1 LSELEGEF
9 VSFDI
14 FTFRDRVVEDYADYF
29 RSFVTIDDPEIGR
42 YVEQQLDDGA
52 PWPDAV
58 LQLNPAYESAAALA
72 ELARDGTIT
81 SETARFFGPELRLH
95 RHQADALAI
104 AQRGE
109 PYLVTTGT
117 GSGKSLTYLIPIVDS
132 VFRHDPSKAT
142 VRAVIVY
149 PMNALI
155 NSQLKA
161 LETFRDRNWPDCP
174 VRFARY
180 TGQDDNDARQS
191 LLEQP
196 PHILLTNY
204 VMLEYVLIRPSD
216 RSLVERMVGEFQ
228 FLVMDELHTY
238 RGRQGADV
246 AMLLR
251 RLRQRAGNRPI
262 QCIGTSATLAT
273 EGTRE
278 QRTRTI
284 AAVGSTLFGVPIP
297 PGNVVD
303 ETLRRVA
310 TVPIPQ
316 GDAVRAAVEMEPPPA
331 PPRVLGADGVT
342 WVRGS
347 GAVVAGHP
355 LTAWAEDA
363 FGLQEE
369 EGRLVRHRPTT
380 FEAEVTRLVEQTG
393 LARDFS
399 TARLRAALE
408 AGNEAGINETD
419 PLLAF
424 RLHQWLASGRSI
436 FATLQHFPER
446 LLTAEGQYKAP
457 GSEARLLYPL
467 AFCRECGQEHYQ
479 VSRVQIGGHSIDDG
493 GNLDNAVQPMLMPRS
508 PLVGSPDDATPGADG
523 FFAPERDDL
532 WDGDLLSL
540 PESWL
545 DERRSGMS
553 VKRNYKVHE
562 PVHLW
567 VAADGRCSEE
577 PFDGAIEGWFQPRP
591 FMLCLRCRTVY
602 DLRQKKDYG
611 KLTTLSQTGR
621 STATTLTTGSTIT
634 ALGEAE
640 VDPSARKLLSFTD
653 NRQDASFQAGH
664 LNDFVQ
670 VALLRG
676 ALAQALLKQETLDF
690 TKLGGA
696 IFATLDLTP
705 EQFMR
710 EPSPGGAGYKRA
722 RNVMI
727 DLLQYRAFEDL
738 RRAWRVAQ
746 PNLEQCGLLQI
757 DYDGL
762 DEIAADDAAWTDAP
776 GLGDVSSAQR
786 FDILK
791 AILDHLR
798 TALAIDADC
807 LEEDNAK
814 ALFQA
819 ANNALRDPWTID
831 ESVQPRSAAMALL
844 PGHSLE
850 EYEHGV
856 TLGLGW
862 RSTIGRYLR
871 SRHTY
876 NRNDDLTADDAE
888 TLIRH
893 IVGRLR
899 GDILSVK
906 TRKGEDWGTQIIA
919 GALLWTPGNGK
930 AAGPD
935 VVRSK
940 ALHQRRNQHLSDE
953 PNRYFERLYRDRSE
967 YLKGVTGRE
976 HTGAVGA
983 IDREEREQDFRDGK
997 LAALYCSPTMELGVD
1012 ISDLAAVHMRNVPPT
1027 PANYAQRSGRA
1038 GRGGRPALVLT
1049 FCSQGSAH
1057 DEHFFRNKEKMIGGQ
1072 VAPARMDLSNKELV
1086 EAHLHSV
1093 WLSEVKLDLQK
1104 SIVDLLDLDNPS
1116 YPLRPE
1122 VKVAIDLSASRQARV
1137 VQAFRDVVGTS
1148 VAASWL
1154 TPDWHER
1161 MVREAASTFDHAL
1174 DDWREL
1180 YRSATRQLLEAQKV
1194 ALQPK
1199 KTKEERRAA
1208 ERNESEAKREMLL
1221 LRNEG
1226 SVTESDFYPYR
1237 YFGSTGF
1244 LPGYNFPRLPLRAL
1258 VGSRDAM
1265 QTLDRPRF
1273 LGLREFGPNN
1283 VIYHEGRKHR
1293 VTGCLIP
1300 ATGLDSRL
1308 TSARTCNACG
1318 YIHPGHEASTIELC
1332 AHCGTELD
1340 ASSAGYLQ
1348 TLFDQPTVRTRRTER
1363 ITSEE
1368 EERSREGYSITT
1380 HYQFSP
1386 DENFVTK
1393 TVEADDS
1400 PLIELRYAPRADIW
1414 RVNHGWLRS
1423 SDRIRNGFTINP
1435 ETGQWR
1441 KKEDDDDAIS
1451 DDPTRSP
1458 MLSGVRPY
1466 VKDTRNILLLRVPQ
1480 AQGDQFLIT
1489 LAYALQRGIQLVY
1502 QVEEQEVAVELIGEG
1517 EQQRLL
1523 LWESAEGG
1531 TGVWERIVG
1540 DPDSFATIAREALRV
1555 CHFDPETGDE
1565 DPKWRQ
1571 ECAVGC
1577 YDCLLSYSNQ
1587 QAHPRIDRHVIRDL
1601 LLDLTRSQ
1609 VKAGVEQEGTK
1620 DRYERLLAMI
1630 DPASPL
1636 ERQFLAFLHDHDLI
1650 LPDTAQNRPSADVAV
1665 QPDFYYQRNG
1675 RPGVCVFVD
1684 GAVHGEAEQ
1693 VQHDQRVRE
1702 ELEDHGF
1709 RVIAITGTSFANQV
1723 RRYPDVFGALP
1734 DEQEPPV
1741 QQPSTIEALLQRGE
1755 SETLEF
1761 KSSLRLG
1768 VPSGTV
1774 EPVVEKSI
1782 LKTVAAFLN
1791 SYKGGTLII
1800 GVEDNKNILGAEY
1813 DFPALGKKQDLDGY
1827 ELHLR
1832 NLLNREFG
1840 SDSAAIIEIVLH
1852 PIVDKHVCGVRVQP
1866 GRRVYMLME
1875 VGKDGQKKQQCYIR
1889 AGNQT
1894 VALTME
1900 EALRY
1905 AAGRWVVK

>member
-1 LSELEGEF
+1 
-9 VSFDI
+9 
-14 FTFRDRVVEDYADYF
+14 
-29 RSFVTIDDPEIGR
+29 
-42 YVEQQLDDGA
+42 
-52 PWPDAV
+52 
-58 LQLNPAYESAAALA
+58 
-72 ELARDGTIT
+72 
-81 SETARFFGPELRLH
+81 
-95 RHQADALAI
+95 
-104 AQRGE
+104 
-109 PYLVTTGT
+109 
-117 GSGKSLTYLIPIVDS
+117 
-132 VFRHDPSKAT
+132 
-142 VRAVIVY
+142 
-149 PMNALI
+149 
-155 NSQLKA
+155 
-161 LETFRDRNWPDCP
+161 
-174 VRFARY
+174 
-180 TGQDDNDARQS
+180 
-191 LLEQP
+191 
-196 PHILLTNY
+196 
-204 VMLEYVLIRPSD
+204 
-216 RSLVERMVGEFQ
+216 
-228 FLVMDELHTY
+228 MDELHTY

-273 EGTRE
+273 EGTRD
-278 QRTRTI
+278 QRNQTI
-284 AAVGSTLFGVPIP
+284 ADVGSTLFGVPIP
-297 PGNVVD
+297 PGNVID
-303 ETLRRVA
+303 ETLRRVTQVAAPREADVLRSA
-310 TVPIPQ
+310 TT
-316 GDAVRAAVEMEPPPA
+316 ALPPSS
-331 PPRVLGADGVT
+331 DT
-342 WVRGS
+342 IIH
-347 GAVVAGHP
+347 HP
-355 LTAWAEDA
+355 LVAWLEET
-363 FGLQEE
+363 FGLAEID
-369 EGRLVRHRPTT
+369 GRLQRRTPVT
-380 FEAEVTRLVEQTG
+380 FSMGVERLSQDTG
-393 LARDFS
+393 LD
-399 TARLRAALE
+399 AALCAASLKAVLD
-408 AGNEAGINETD
+408 AGNAARTDAGE
-419 PLLAF
+419 PLFAF
-424 RLHQWLASGRSI
+424 RLHQWLASGRSV
-436 FATLQHFPER
+436 FATLQRSPDR

-457 GSEARLLYPL
+457 GSETRLLYPL
-467 AFCRECGQEHYQ
+467 AFCRECGQEYYQ
-479 VSRVQIGGHSIDDG
+479 VSRVQIGGHSLDEG
-493 GNLDNAVQPMLMPRS
+493 GNLDNVVQPMLIPRS
-508 PLVGSPDDATPGADG
+508 PLVGSPDDTTPGTEG

-532 WDGDLLSL
+532 WDGDLVSL

-545 DERRSGMS
+545 EERRSGLS
-553 VKRNYKVHE
+553 VKRNYKVHQ

-567 VAADGRCSEE
+567 ASADGRCSAD

-757 DYDGL
+757 EYDGL
-762 DEIAADDAAWTDAP
+762 DEIAADDEAWANAP
-776 GLGDVSSAQR
+776 GLREVSRDQR
-786 FDILK
+786 VAILK
-791 AILDHLR
+791 AVLDHLR

-807 LEEDNAK
+807 LEDDTAK
-814 ALFQA
+814 ALFQS
-819 ANNALRDPWTID
+819 ANNALRDPWTVD
-831 ESVQPRSAAMALL
+831 DSVQPRTAAIALL
-844 PGHSLE
+844 PGQALE
-850 EYEHGV
+850 EYEQAV

-876 NRNDDLTADDAE
+876 GRNDDLTTDEVEA
-888 TLIRH
+888 LVRQ
-893 IVGRLR
+893 IVERLR

-919 GALLWTPGNGK
+919 GSLLWTPGNGK

-953 PNRYFERLYRDRSE
+953 PNRYFERLYRDRAP

-983 IDREEREQDFRDGK
+983 MDREERETEFREGR

-1027 PANYAQRSGRA
+1027 AANYAQRSGRA

-1057 DEHFFRNKEKMIGGQ
+1057 DEHFFRHKEKMIAGQ
-1072 VAPARMDLSNKELV
+1072 VAPARMDLTNKELV

-1093 WLSEVKLDLQK
+1093 WLAEVKLHLQT
-1104 SIVDLLDLDNPS
+1104 SIVDLLDLDDPS

-1122 VKVAIDLSASRQARV
+1122 VQVAIDLSPSRQARV

-1148 VAASWL
+1148 ITASWL

-1161 MVREAASTFDHAL
+1161 MVREAASAFDHAL

-1180 YRSATRQLLEAQKV
+1180 YRSATRQLLEAQRV

-1199 KTKEERRAA
+1199 KTKEERRTA

-1226 SVTESDFYPYR
+1226 GVTESDFYPYR
-1237 YFGSTGF
+1237 YFASTGF

-1273 LGLREFGPNN
+1273 LGLREFGPRN

-1293 VTGCLIP
+1293 VTGCVVP

-1308 TSARTCNACG
+1308 TSARVCNCCG
-1318 YIHPGHEASTIELC
+1318 YIHPGHEASTVEVC

-1340 ASSAGYLQ
+1340 ASSADYLQ

-1363 ITSEE
+1363 ITSDE
-1368 EERSREGYSITT
+1368 EERSREGYAITT

-1386 DENFVTK
+1386 DENYTTKSVT
-1393 TVEADDS
+1393 ADDK
-1400 PLIELRYAPRADIW
+1400 PLIEMRYAPRADIW
-1414 RVNHGWLRS
+1414 RINHGWLRS
-1423 SDRIRNGFTINP
+1423 SAGVRNGFTIDP

-1441 KKEDDDDAIS
+1441 KKEDDDDLTP
-1451 DDPTRSP
+1451 DDPTRGK
-1458 MLSGVRPY
+1458 LLAGVRPY
-1466 VKDTRNILLLRVPQ
+1466 VRDTRNILLLRVPQ

-1517 EQQRLL
+1517 DQQRLL
-1523 LWESAEGG
+1523 LWEAAEGG

-1540 DPDSFATIAREALRV
+1540 DPGSFATIAREALQV
-1555 CHFDPETGDE
+1555 CHFNPTTGEE
-1565 DPKWRQ
+1565 DPKWTE
-1571 ECAVGC
+1571 ECAVAC

-1587 QAHPRIDRHVIRDL
+1587 SHHPRIDRHLIRDL
-1601 LLDLTRSQ
+1601 LLELTGADVVAGPD
-1609 VKAGVEQEGTK
+1609 VKAPG
-1620 DRYERLLAMI
+1620 DHFERLQGMV
-1630 DPASPL
+1630 DPASPV
-1636 ERQFLAFLHDHDLI
+1636 EREFLIFLHDHDLR
-1650 LPDTAQNRPSADVAV
+1650 LPDTAQNRPCADAAV
-1665 QPDFYYQRNG
+1665 QPDFYYERNG
-1675 RPGVCVFVD
+1675 RPGVCVFID
-1684 GAVHGEAEQ
+1684 GGVHGEAEQ
-1693 VQHDQRVRE
+1693 AAHDRQVRE
-1702 ELEDHGF
+1702 ELEDRGF
-1709 RVIAITGTSFANQV
+1709 RVIAIVGTKFAEQINSA
-1723 RRYPDVFGALP
+1723 PDVFGALP
-1734 DEQEPPV
+1734 NEPQTKV
-1741 QQPSTIEALLQRGE
+1741 DGQTHPSDIEALLRRGE

-1768 VPSGTV
+1768 VPSGAV

-1800 GVEDNKNILGAEY
+1800 GVEDNGNILGAEY
-1813 DFPALGKKQDLDGY
+1813 DFPSLKKSDLDGY

-1840 SDSAAIIEIVLH
+1840 GDSAPLIEIDLHAIEGKLAIIALA
-1852 PIVDKHVCGVRVQP
+1852 VDGDWPVGPLFMHALGTLVEAVVVHDK
-1866 GRRVYMLME
+1866 VYFDPFHLTAREE
-1875 VGKDGQKKQQCYIR
+1875 VDPRSLNGPTGES
-1889 AGNQT
+1889 T
-1894 VALTME
+1894 LTFRGSE
-1900 EALRY
+1900 NRIELA
-1905 AAGRWVVK
+1905 

>member
-1 LSELEGEF
+1 LP
-9 VSFDI
+9 FDV

-29 RSFVTIDDPEIGR
+29 RSFVTIDDPDIER
-42 YVEQQLDDGA
+42 YVEQQLEEGA
-52 PWPDAV
+52 AWPDAV
-58 LQLNPAYESAAALA
+58 LQLNPAYESAATLG
-72 ELARDGTIT
+72 ELAQNGTIT
-81 SETARFFGPELRLH
+81 PETARFFGSGLRLH

-104 AQRGE
+104 AERGE
-109 PYLVTTGT
+109 SYLVTTGT

-142 VRAVIVY
+142 VRAVLVF

-161 LETFRDRNWPDCP
+161 LESFRERNWPDCP

-180 TGQDDNDARQS
+180 TGQDDEAARQAI
-191 LLEQP
+191 LDEP

-251 RLRQRAGNRPI
+251 RLRQRAGNRPL
-262 QCIGTSATLAT
+262 QFIGTSATLAT
-273 EGTRE
+273 EGNRE
-278 QRTRTI
+278 QRNATI
-284 AAVGSTLFGVPIP
+284 AAVGSTLFGVSIP
-297 PGNVVD
+297 PANVVD
-303 ETLRRVA
+303 ETLRRV
-310 TVPIPQ
+310 TDV
-316 GDAVRAAVEMEPPPA
+316 DAPRTADDLRAAVEAPPPGDA
-331 PPRVLGADGVT
+331 T
-342 WVRGS
+342 H
-347 GAVVAGHP
+347 HP
-355 LTAWAEDA
+355 LAAWLEEA
-363 FGLQEE
+363 FGLAEE
-369 EGRLVRHRPTT
+369 DGRLQRRTPVTFSNGVELLHR
-380 FEAEVTRLVEQTG
+380 ETG
-393 LARDFS
+393 LDAAACAAS
-399 TARLRAALE
+399 LRAVLE
-408 AGNEAGINETD
+408 AGNATKTDAGE
-419 PLLAF
+419 PPFAF
-424 RLHQWLASGRSI
+424 RLHQWLASGRSV
-436 FATLQHFPER
+436 FATLQHSSDR

-457 GSEARLLYPL
+457 GSEKRLLYPL
-467 AFCRECGQEHYQ
+467 AFCRECGQEYYQ
-479 VSRVQIGGHSIDDG
+479 VSRGQSGGHVLDDG
-493 GNLDNAVQPMLMPRS
+493 GNLDNVVHSMLIPRS
-508 PLVGSPDDATPGADG
+508 PLVSGGDETPGSDG
-523 FFAPERDDL
+523 FFTPERDGL

-540 PESWL
+540 PDSWL
-545 DERRSGMS
+545 EERRSGMS

-562 PVHLW
+562 PLHLW
-567 VAADGRCSEE
+567 ASADGRYSEE
-577 PFDGAIEGWFQPRP
+577 PFDAAIEGWFQPRP

-602 DLRQKKDYG
+602 DGKTKKDYG

-634 ALGEAE
+634 ALGEAQ

-676 ALAQALLKQETLDF
+676 ALAQALLKQDTLDF

-696 IFATLDLTP
+696 IFATLELTP
-705 EQFMR
+705 DQFMR
-710 EPSPGGAGYKRA
+710 EPSPGGAGYKRS
-722 RNVMI
+722 RNAMI

-757 DYDGL
+757 EYDGL
-762 DEIAADDAAWTDAP
+762 DEIAADDAAWADAP
-776 GLGDVSSAQR
+776 GLSEVPGEQR
-786 FDILK
+786 FYILK
-791 AILDHLR
+791 AVLDHLR

-814 ALFQA
+814 ALFQT

-831 ESVQPRSAAMALL
+831 GSLQPRSAAMALL
-844 PGHSLE
+844 PGQSLE
-850 EYEHGV
+850 EYEHVV

-876 NRNDDLTADDAE
+876 ERDDDLTTDEAD
-888 TLIRH
+888 TLVRL
-893 IVGRLR
+893 IVERLR

-919 GALLWTPGNGK
+919 GALVWMPGNGK

-940 ALHQRRNQHLSDE
+940 ALHQRRQQHLSDQ
-953 PNRYFERLYRDRSE
+953 PNRYFERLYRDRAP

-983 IDREEREQDFRDGK
+983 ADREEREQEFREGK
-997 LAALYCSPTMELGVD
+997 LAALFCSPTMELGVD

-1027 PANYAQRSGRA
+1027 PASYVQRSGRA

-1057 DEHFFRNKEKMIGGQ
+1057 DEHFFRNKEKMIAGQ

-1093 WLSEVKLDLQK
+1093 WLSEVKLDLKK
-1104 SIVDLLDLDNPS
+1104 SIVDLLDLDDPN
-1116 YPLRPE
+1116 YPLRPD
-1122 VKVAIDLSASRQARV
+1122 VVLDTNLSASRQARV
-1137 VQAFRDVVGTS
+1137 VQAFRDVVGSTIS
-1148 VAASWL
+1148 ASWL

-1161 MVREAASTFDHAL
+1161 TVREAASAFDHAL
-1174 DDWREL
+1174 VDWREL

-1199 KTKEERRAA
+1199 KTKEERRTA
-1208 ERNESEAKREMLL
+1208 ERNENEAKREMLL

-1226 SVTESDFYPYR
+1226 GVTESDFYPYR
-1237 YFGSTGF
+1237 YFASTGF

-1258 VGSRDAM
+1258 VGSRARDAM

-1293 VTGCLIP
+1293 VTGCVVP

-1308 TSARTCNACG
+1308 TSARVCNRCG
-1318 YIHPGHEASTIELC
+1318 YIHPGQDASTIEVC

-1340 ASSAGYLQ
+1340 ASSAAYLQ

-1363 ITSEE
+1363 ITSDE
-1368 EERSREGYSITT
+1368 EERSREGYHITT
-1380 HYQFSP
+1380 QYQFSP
-1386 DENFVTK
+1386 DENFTTK
-1393 TVEADDS
+1393 TVTADEI
-1400 PLIELRYAPRADIW
+1400 PLVELRYAPRADIW
-1414 RVNHGWLRS
+1414 RINHGWLRS
-1423 SDRIRNGFTINP
+1423 SAGVRNGFTIDS
-1435 ETGQWR
+1435 ESGQWR
-1441 KKEDDDDAIS
+1441 KKEGDDDPTP
-1451 DDPTRSP
+1451 DDPTRGK
-1458 MLSGVRPY
+1458 LLAGVRPY
-1466 VKDTRNILLLRVPQ
+1466 VRDTRNILLLRVPQ
-1480 AQGDQFLIT
+1480 AQGDQFLVT

-1517 EQQRLL
+1517 DQQRLL
-1523 LWESAEGG
+1523 LWEAAEGG
-1531 TGVWERIVG
+1531 TGVWERIIG
-1540 DPDSFATIAREALRV
+1540 DPGSFATLAREALRV
-1555 CHFDPETGDE
+1555 CHFDPETGTE
-1565 DPKWRQ
+1565 DSKWTD
-1571 ECAVGC
+1571 ECAAAC

-1587 QAHPRIDRHVIRDL
+1587 TYHARIDRNLIRDF
-1601 LLDLTRSQ
+1601 LLDLTHSELT
-1609 VKAGVEQEGTK
+1609 AGPEPEEPP
-1620 DRYERLLAMI
+1620 DRFERLLKMV

-1636 ERQFLAFLHDHDLI
+1636 EREFLTFLHEHGLR
-1650 LPDTAQNRPSADVAV
+1650 LPDTAQNRPCADAAV
-1665 QPDFYYQRNG
+1665 QPDFYYERDG

-1693 VQHDQRVRE
+1693 AERDNRARE
-1702 ELEDHGF
+1702 ELDDRGF
-1709 RVIAITGTSFANQV
+1709 RVIAITGTKFAEQI
-1723 RRYPDVFGALP
+1723 RAHADVFGALSDDPQP
-1734 DEQEPPV
+1734 DEEQP
-1741 QQPSTIEALLQRGE
+1741 PSTIEDLLKRGE

-1791 SYKGGTLII
+1791 SYKGGTLVI
-1800 GVEDNKNILGAEY
+1800 GVEDNRNILGAEY
-1813 DFPALGKKQDLDGY
+1813 DFPGLKKGDLDGY

-1840 SDSAAIIEIVLH
+1840 GDSAPYVEIDLH
-1852 PIVDKHVCGVRVQP
+1852 PIEDKHVCEVRVKP
-1866 GRRVYMLME
+1866 GRRAYMLIE
-1875 VGKDGQKKQQCYIR
+1875 QGKDGQKKQQLYIR

-1900 EALRY
+1900 EALRF
-1905 AAGRWVVK
+1905 ATDRWIGN